1 MTIGLIQGI
10 PLSTAT
16 RSAWRGASD
25 DIKIIRM
32 RDDDQ
37 GYEDILDALQVTSI
51 LNYGSRRSMF
61 NEDALGM
68 PVINPAEVVRITSD
82 RAKFAAA
89 MGDLAPTDRPEG
101 MLPDESYRKVWL
113 KGPGRGGHN
122 KIQLEVDGV
131 IVEVPEGWTVQRHV
145 EGEEWR
151 INTANGL
158 VVQSHRQVGDPDD
171 PFIRDYMWVGVTHT
185 PLHIRELA
193 KAGVMAL
200 IEAAGT
206 HSPTVLAWD
215 IIANEDEAWILEANT
230 APGMNNATASRT
242 LGVLQMGEGIR

>member
-1 MTIGLIQGI
+1 MTMGLIQGI

-37 GYEDILDALQVTSI
+37 GYEDILDALQVTTI

-61 NEDALGM
+61 NEGELGM

-82 RAKFAAA
+82 RAKFEAA
-89 MGDLAPTDRPEG
+89 MGELAPTDRPDG
-101 MLPDESYRKVWL
+101 MLDGEFYRKVWL

-122 KIQLEVDGV
+122 KLQLELEGQ
-131 IVEVPEGWTVQRHV
+131 ILEVPDGWTVQRHV

-151 INTANGL
+151 INTANNL

-171 PFIRDYMWVGVTHT
+171 PFARDYMWVGVTHT

-193 KAGVMAL
+193 KAGVKAL
-200 IEAAGT
+200 TEAAGT
-206 HSPTVLAWD
+206 SSPTVLAWD

-242 LGVLQMGEGIR
+242 LGVLLVESSLR